1 MATTTYEEEKKQQER
16 VRPSEYGYTAPV
28 GTYYGEAGNPQ
39 SDAASVIRQR
49 YAELA
54 DPARQA
60 EQDERIRRSR
70 SFWTGANLFANVMAN
85 AINANGTANGAP
97 NMTWNN
103 EAETRMYNTWA
114 DADRQL
120 KGDRR
125 AAMERLTALDMQDAQ
140 MRAAAAEKRAAEQ
153 KHIYDV
159 NYQNEVAEAK
169 AANDLAA
176 LQEQRAY
183 NEEQRQRQREESMA
197 DKKEMWDY
205 QSRHPHTRSSGGGSR
220 GGGSRTTKSYDFPVG
235 RGDGKTVH
243 ATNTFEQQMAMAQ
256 IADELKRVMN
266 SGKEP
271 GDEGWAS
278 YDDGKEYNFIAR
290 NFDRIYDNNPDF
302 RQWFDENFG
311 GGGAAGQTLEEA
323 ATSETPVAVEEA
335 PMTVDSVMVP
345 DRTADTIRQEQRRS
359 SSASG
364 AGKGNGQYQ
373 DGGYFLGSRQ
383 QHDNQDVEP
392 GKNRVIYKKNENGT
406 TRLGSVR
413 VEGNKSQGRIRA
425 NAIWNEEQGRW
436 EGPYA
441 DMDNGRYVGTTRA
454 PHKLTEKEKEL
465 IKKNG
470 EKPKINY

>member
-1 MATTTYEEEKKQQER
+1 MEPTTYEEEKKPKER

-70 SFWTGANLFANVMAN
+70 NFWTGANLFANVMAN

-103 EAETRMYNTWA
+103 GEETRMYNTWA

-120 KGDRR
+120 KGDRK
-125 AAMERLTALDMQDAQ
+125 AAMERLAALDMQDAQ

-183 NEEQRQRQREESMA
+183 EEEKYQNRRKDAIEDYEQKQRI
-197 DKKEMWDY
+197 
-205 QSRHPHTRSSGGGSR
+205 SRRYTPRSSGG

-243 ATNTFEQQMAMAQ
+243 ATNTFEQKMAMAQ

-271 GDEGWAS
+271 GDDGWAS
-278 YDDGKEYNFIAR
+278 YDNGKEYNFIAR
-290 NFDRIYDNNPDF
+290 NFDRIYGSDPAF
-302 RQWFDENFG
+302 KQWFDENFG
-311 GGGAAGQTLEEA
+311 NGGVAAQQEDVPEVAAGSPAVGGLNTQSVA
-323 ATSETPVAVEEA
+323 GAKSGSGNRHWMDVPMGHPTPGT
-335 PMTVDSVMVP
+335 PGYYKP
-345 DRTADTIRQEQRRS
+345 RN
-359 SSASG
+359 
-364 AGKGNGQYQ
+364 NG
-373 DGGYFLGSRQ
+373 DPNDFFR
-383 QHDNQDVEP
+383 
-392 GKNRVIYKKNENGT
+392 K
-406 TRLGSVR
+406 
-413 VEGNKSQGRIRA
+413 
-425 NAIWNEEQGRW
+425 
-436 EGPYA
+436 
-441 DMDNGRYVGTTRA
+441 
-454 PHKLTEKEKEL
+454 
-465 IKKNG
+465 
-470 EKPKINY
+470 